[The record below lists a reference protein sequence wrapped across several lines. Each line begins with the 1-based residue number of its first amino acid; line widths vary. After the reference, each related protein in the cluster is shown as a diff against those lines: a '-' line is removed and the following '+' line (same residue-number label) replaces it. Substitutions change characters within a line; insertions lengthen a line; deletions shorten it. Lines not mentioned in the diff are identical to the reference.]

1 MNRLHLIPIVAIAIA
16 CSQVT
21 AQPPS
26 LSELQP
32 PVDGGSTDVAS
43 PNEVSVAGDVIKA
56 ASAQDAVNAASDEL
70 DKTIA
75 QDRAA
80 GTGDDQNSFYDF
92 KWVQFGSGYGIVSK
106 GISVYKEQPNPTAGL
121 IAQRNAYVVAY
132 TAAKMGMTRGLE
144 GVTSEG
150 STENREFSKLVASAE
165 EGTTTS
171 GSTTNETI
179 SQAANGLLKGY
190 IVYSVDEVVDPDDAK
205 YRIVSVE
212 IASTPKTLQSS
223 SRSGAIEDVAKMS
236 EGLKATMTEITKGIV
251 PPVGGRVITV
261 ASSGEMAVVGFGSA
275 IVAKSNNKAL
285 SMRSKIDAQRIAD
298 ARARDA
304 LVGILSGDK
313 TIWTSGVSSNVSQE
327 FSESTKYAVDT
338 ERDRTSNESIEAARE
353 KFTSERSNQ
362 DVAVSVRKGKLP
374 PGIVRKAW
382 ISEDGNWA
390 KTICI
395 YYPES
400 TALAQQFSEKMK
412 STDLLSGAKES
423 SAASPE
429 KNKKVD
435 GSQSQ
440 PNESRKVDSSVP
452 VLPGGQLDNDD
463 L

>member
-1 MNRLHLIPIVAIAIA
+1 MNKVHLFTFMAITIA
-16 CSQVT
+16 CTYVN

-32 PVDGGSTDVAS
+32 PVDGGPTEVAS
-43 PNEVSVAGDVIKA
+43 PSDVSVRGDLIAA

-75 QDRAA
+75 KNRAA
-80 GTGDDQNSFYDF
+80 GTSSDHDSFYDF

-106 GISVYKEQPNPTAGL
+106 GIAIYKEQPNPTAGL

-132 TAAKMGMTRGLE
+132 SAAKMGMTRGLE

-150 STENREFSKLVASAE
+150 STENKDFSKLVAGSN

-171 GSTTNETI
+171 GSTTTETI
-179 SQAANGLLKGY
+179 SQAASGLLKGY
-190 IVYSVDEVVDPDDAK
+190 VVYAVDEMPDPDDA
-205 YRIVSVE
+205 RFRMVSVQ
-212 IASTPKTLQSS
+212 IASTPKTLQSA
-223 SRSGAIEDVAKMS
+223 SRSGAIQDVATMN
-236 EGLKATMTEITKGIV
+236 EGLKAAMTEITRGLV

-261 ASSGEMAVVGFGSA
+261 KSSGEMAVVGFGSA
-275 IVAKSNNKAL
+275 IVAKSTSKAL
-285 SMRSKIDAQRIAD
+285 DMRSKIDAQRIAD

-313 TIWTSGVSSNVSQE
+313 TVWTSGVSSSVSQE
-327 FSESTKYAVDT
+327 FSESANYAVDA
-338 ERDRTSNESIEAARE
+338 EKERTSNETVESALET
-353 KFTSERSNQ
+353 FTSERSNQ
-362 DVAVSVRKGKLP
+362 DLAVSVRKGILP

-395 YYPES
+395 YYPGS
-400 TALAQQFSEKMK
+400 TARAQQFAEQMK
-412 STDLLSGAKES
+412 SADLLGGAKNIAVGNPETN
-423 SAASPE
+423 SAASSSPQQPSGGR
-429 KNKKVD
+429 NVD
-435 GSQSQ
+435 T
-440 PNESRKVDSSVP
+440 SVP
-452 VLPGGQLDNDD
+452 VLPGGQLDKDD